1 MQLNPDGCALEGYAN
16 IDCCTDIDWH
26 HIISF
31 SMARGNPIVRAIL
44 KSNPPEL
51 MAWVCATHNRQ
62 RWADGR
68 KARAILLR
76 KRNKETQ
83 GKTKETVDS
92 LPWKIPKHCDTFEA
106 MIS

>member
-1 MQLNPDGCALEGYAN
+1 MKIKHCALEGYSN
-16 IDCCTDIDWH
+16 IDCCTDMDWH
-26 HIISF
+26 HLISF
-31 SMARGNPIVRAIL
+31 SMARGNAKVRKIL
-44 KSNPPEL
+44 KANPPEL

-76 KRNKETQ
+76 KRNKETE

-92 LPWKIPKHCDTFEA
+92 LPWKVHKVEFEFER
-106 MIS
+106 MLE

>member
-1 MQLNPDGCALEGYAN
+1 MQLNPERCALEGYSN
-16 IDCCTDIDWH
+16 IDCCTDMDWH

-31 SMARGNPIVRAIL
+31 TMARGNPIVRAIL

-51 MAWVCATHNRQ
+51 MAWVCANHNRQ

-68 KARAILLR
+68 KARSILLR

-92 LPWKIPKHCDTFEA
+92 LPWKVKKYSDSFEA
-106 MIS
+106 MI

>member
-1 MQLNPDGCALEGYAN
+1 MQLDPNSCALEGYAK
-16 IDCCTDIDWH
+16 IECCADLDWH
-26 HIISF
+26 HIINYT
-31 SMARGNPIVRAIL
+31 MARGNKDVRKIL
-44 KSNPPEL
+44 GSNPPEL

-76 KRNKETQ
+76 KRNKQTQ

-92 LPWKIPKHCDTFEA
+92 LPWKVKRYSDSFEA
-106 MIS
+106 MT